1 MTSRTARRHE
11 EHRREVLTALRQQQD
26 QQARRAR
33 LRNIVVVAA
42 VALVIAGVVAAM
54 MLSSKPTSS
63 ASTRVAPDFTLTDTS
78 GHQVHLADY
87 RGHTV
92 VLYFSEG
99 AGCGSCL
106 QQMSA
111 IEKDKAAFAKA
122 DVTVLPIVMNTREQ
136 IVADM
141 HTYGVTTPFLL
152 DDGKVSTAYKTIGHG
167 MHAGLPGHSFVLID
181 KNGIQRWYGEY
192 PSMYL
197 APADLLTQV
206 SKHVAK

>member
-11 EHRREVLTALRQQQD
+11 EHRREALATLREQQTRQERHV
-26 QQARRAR
+26 RR
-33 LRNIVVVAA
+33 RNVAVSALIAITLAA
-42 VALVIAGVVAAM
+42 VVSVM

-63 ASTRVAPDFTLTDTS
+63 AATRVAPDFTLTNTE
-78 GHQVHLADY
+78 GQQVHLAAY

-106 QQMSA
+106 QQMGA
-111 IEKDKAAFAKA
+111 IEKDNAAFDRAG
-122 DVTVLPIVMNTREQ
+122 VTVLPIVMNTSAR
-136 IVADM
+136 ITADM
-141 HTYGVTTPFLL
+141 RTYGVKTPFLL
-152 DDGKVSTAYKTIGHG
+152 DNGKVSTEYKTIGHG

-181 KNGIQRWYGEY
+181 KDGIQRWYGEY

-197 APADLLTQV
+197 APSDLLSQV
-206 SKHVAK
+206 SKHLA